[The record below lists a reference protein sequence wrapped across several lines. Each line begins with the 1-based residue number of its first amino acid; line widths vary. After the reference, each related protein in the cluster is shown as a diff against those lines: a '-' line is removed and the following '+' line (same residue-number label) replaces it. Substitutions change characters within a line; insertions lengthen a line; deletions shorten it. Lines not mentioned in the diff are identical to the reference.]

1 MLKRKC
7 DRTQEGPGRQH
18 WKWEPRIQPGK
29 GWEEQIK
36 QREQGRVGEDGKE
49 MGGGGEGKV
58 EGVSSER
65 LMGAESGLLKL
76 GVRLP
81 QKGSPHPPLEEVL
94 GKGSQCG
101 Q

>member
-1 MLKRKC
+1 
-7 DRTQEGPGRQH
+7 
-18 WKWEPRIQPGK
+18 
-29 GWEEQIK
+29 
-36 QREQGRVGEDGKE
+36 

-65 LMGAESGLLKL
+65 LVGAESGLLKL

-94 GKGSQCG
+94 GKGSRWG

>member
-1 MLKRKC
+1 
-7 DRTQEGPGRQH
+7 
-18 WKWEPRIQPGK
+18 
-29 GWEEQIK
+29 
-36 QREQGRVGEDGKE
+36 

-65 LMGAESGLLKL
+65 WMGAESSTMKL
-76 GVRLP
+76 GVRVP